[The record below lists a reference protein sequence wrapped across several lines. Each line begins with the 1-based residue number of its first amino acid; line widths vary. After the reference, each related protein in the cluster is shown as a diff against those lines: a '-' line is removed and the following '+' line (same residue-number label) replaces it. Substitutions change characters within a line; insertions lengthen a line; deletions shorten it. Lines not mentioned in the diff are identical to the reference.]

1 MLISTDFGTARWGA
15 TGDGHMIVVLGRARG
30 NPGEYVVYD
39 PAGNYF
45 ASPTHHYDISSC
57 GAAVLYPQS
66 WLYAYTAGAWYI
78 ALGTPKA

>member
-1 MLISTDFGTARWGA
+1 
-15 TGDGHMIVVLGRARG
+15 MIVVLGRARS
-30 NPGEYVVYD
+30 NLGEYIVYD

-66 WLYAYTAGAWYI
+66 WLYAYTTGAWYI
-78 ALGTPKA
+78 ALGPPQA